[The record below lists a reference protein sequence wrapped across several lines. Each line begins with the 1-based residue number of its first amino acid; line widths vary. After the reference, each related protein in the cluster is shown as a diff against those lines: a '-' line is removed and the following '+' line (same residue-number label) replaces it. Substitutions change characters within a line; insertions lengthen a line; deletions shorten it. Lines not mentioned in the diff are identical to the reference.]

1 MPTRIKPANESTIDE
16 YDLSFIMV
24 KSFYFTFLFSF
35 LWIAAF
41 PKLKIDVDE
50 IHSAEN
56 Y

>member
-1 MPTRIKPANESTIDE
+1 MPARITPPVASAIAE
-16 YDLSFIMV
+16 YGLRFIMV

-35 LWIAAF
+35 LGIAAF